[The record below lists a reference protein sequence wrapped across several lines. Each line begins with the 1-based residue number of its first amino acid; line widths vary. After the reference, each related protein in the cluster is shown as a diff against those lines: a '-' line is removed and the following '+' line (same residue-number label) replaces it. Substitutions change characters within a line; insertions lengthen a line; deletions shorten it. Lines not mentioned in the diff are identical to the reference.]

1 MTISNEVKMMKN
13 EQNLKETM
21 KTHEEIYDGKVLH
34 VFKDTVTLPNGAEG
48 VREYVRHI
56 GAAAVLPITEAGEVL
71 LVKQFRYPFD
81 DVLLEIP
88 AGKRDSFTE
97 NPLDTAMRELK
108 EETGATCHNL
118 IPLGEYYSS
127 PAILDEVI
135 WMYLAKDLVMSEQ
148 DLDEDEFVEIVR
160 MPFVDLLRM
169 VERNEIRDGKTQAAV
184 LKAARILGY

>member
-1 MTISNEVKMMKN
+1 MKN
-13 EQNLKETM
+13 EQNLKEIM

-34 VFKDTVTLPNGAEG
+34 VFKDAVTLPNGAEG

-97 NPLDTAMRELK
+97 NPL
-108 EETGATCHNL
+108 
-118 IPLGEYYSS
+118 
-127 PAILDEVI
+127 V
-135 WMYLAKDLVMSEQ
+135 
-148 DLDEDEFVEIVR
+148 
-160 MPFVDLLRM
+160 
-169 VERNEIRDGKTQAAV
+169 
-184 LKAARILGY
+184 

>member
-1 MTISNEVKMMKN
+1 MMKN

-88 AGKRDSFTE
+88 AGKLETKDE
-97 NPLDTAMRELK
+97 EPLLAAARELR
-108 EETGATCHNL
+108 EETGALCETLTHIGDI
-118 IPLGEYYSS
+118 IPS
-127 PAILDEVI
+127 PAILTERI
-135 WMYLAKDLVMSEQ
+135 SMYLAEGLTFTET
-148 DLDEDEFVEIVR
+148 EFDDGEFIEIVKI
-160 MPFVDLLRM
+160 PLAEL
-169 VERNEIRDGKTQAAV
+169 VEMIMRGEIEDAKTQTAI
-184 LKAARILGY
+184 LKVWYMKNK